1 MKSNFITKVLYI
13 TFITLFSPL
22 EFSIASNSTFIAHY
36 PSICSIENTSVS
48 ALKNKIL
55 DSPNNGLL
63 RYRLGRKYLSKNNGN
78 AALTQFKKANTLGF
92 IHDEH
97 ELDIAESYYL
107 VNNFNTTLE
116 ITNAYLDNIPN
127 NSESRIRA
135 LFLKGKS
142 ELKLPHYNASITID
156 TFIKILK
163 ELENYDH
170 KDSLC
175 GTDNNPEIKWKTEL
189 KDLKSEYIIV
199 RQASERVLCNS
210 VLQNDDSNLFA
221 SYFDFSK
228 LGKGKTIYVGPTRKI
243 KFPSKASAKAKDGDV
258 ILIDAA
264 DYNGDVTI
272 WKQNNLTI
280 RSNKGVVKLNAQG
293 KSAGGKGIWVTKG
306 NNVYI
311 EGIEFFNAQSKSK
324 NGSGIRAQGGN
335 LYIKNCSFYDNQMGI
350 LTSHNS
356 TSSIIIESSV
366 FYRNTVDHDKHNRL
380 GHNIYVGRVGNF
392 ILLNSYS
399 HSANFGH
406 LVKTRAHNNFI
417 LANYISDGEKG
428 MSSYAID
435 IPQGGNALILGNIIE
450 QSAFSRNQSMVSFS
464 AEKKKHDTQNLKVL
478 NNTLINNYVDGI
490 FINNNSELASAT
502 VINNVFYG
510 VPGIRLKGKGILENN
525 YSNNE
530 PGFIDT
536 ASRKYQLLPAS
547 PLIDQGINLD
557 SLLENSLPLF
567 EYNYPKEKKYRKKIY
582 NIDIGAYE
590 YCTQ

>member
-1 MKSNFITKVLYI
+1 M
-13 TFITLFSPL
+13 
-22 EFSIASNSTFIAHY
+22 
-36 PSICSIENTSVS
+36 
-48 ALKNKIL
+48 
-55 DSPNNGLL
+55 
-63 RYRLGRKYLSKNNGN
+63 
-78 AALTQFKKANTLGF
+78 
-92 IHDEH
+92 
-97 ELDIAESYYL
+97 
-107 VNNFNTTLE
+107 
-116 ITNAYLDNIPN
+116 
-127 NSESRIRA
+127 
-135 LFLKGKS
+135 
-142 ELKLPHYNASITID
+142 
-156 TFIKILK
+156 
-163 ELENYDH
+163 
-170 KDSLC
+170 
-175 GTDNNPEIKWKTEL
+175 
-189 KDLKSEYIIV
+189 KSEYIIV

-356 TSSIIIESSV
+356 NSSIIIESSV
-366 FYRNTVDHDKHNRL
+366 FYRNTVDHDKHKRL
-380 GHNIYVGRVGNF
+380 GHNIYIGRVGNF

-464 AEKKKHDTQNLKVL
+464 AEKK
-478 NNTLINNYVDGI
+478 NT
-490 FINNNSELASAT
+490 
-502 VINNVFYG
+502 
-510 VPGIRLKGKGILENN
+510 R
-525 YSNNE
+525 YSK
-530 PGFIDT
+530 P
-536 ASRKYQLLPAS
+536 
-547 PLIDQGINLD
+547 
-557 SLLENSLPLF
+557 
-567 EYNYPKEKKYRKKIY
+567 
-582 NIDIGAYE
+582 
-590 YCTQ
+590 